1 MSEDARAEYARR
13 LREGLRRRPLASPIH
28 DAVAEQ
34 MTAALTSAGLDP
46 PGARTILSLSAP
58 YSAGKSTM
66 IKRWAQGLHCA
77 WLPEGDHEGLPRWSP
92 SPGILADVIPVFYLY
107 LLAV

>member
-34 MTAALTSAGLDP
+34 MTAAAQELRRQSLQVSEQSA
-46 PGARTILSLSAP
+46 RF
-58 YSAGKSTM
+58 K
-66 IKRWAQGLHCA
+66 
-77 WLPEGDHEGLPRWSP
+77 
-92 SPGILADVIPVFYLY
+92 LA
-107 LLAV
+107 